1 MESRQNINALIA
13 KNRIDEAL
21 TSLDKIIE
29 TNPSDAEALFARGKL
44 LWRQGERHRAMGDY
58 ARAAELNPDGP
69 AAMALDNAREI
80 DAFYCRDL
88 YNP

>member
-1 MESRQNINALIA
+1 MESLQNINALIE
-13 KNRIDEAL
+13 KNLIYEAL
-21 TSLDKIIE
+21 TALDKLIE
-29 TNPSDAEALFARGKL
+29 ANPSDADAMFTRGKL

-69 AAMALDNAREI
+69 AKMALDNAREI